1 MDETIIDAENYK
13 SNEEAFGFKDI
24 AMRQFQKVI
33 NNMSQEMREGL
44 RVYSH
49 IKMREPEIIR
59 YLPDTRKQFAQSMD
73 CLHDIIFPK
82 FDVKMKNKSEEL
94 IKKMEDIKEDSNS
107 EKEYWNKK
115 LKIYREMFQAICLF
129 FESIGW
135 LESGAVE
142 E

>member
-1 MDETIIDAENYK
+1 MEETIIDTENYR
-13 SNEEAFGFKDI
+13 SNEESFGFKDI
-24 AMRQFQKVI
+24 AMRQFQRVI
-33 NNMSQEMREGL
+33 NNMSQEMREGIK
-44 RVYSH
+44 VFSH

-59 YLPDTRKQFAQSMD
+59 YFPDTRKQLVQSMD
-73 CLHDIIFPK
+73 CLHDIIYPK
-82 FDVKMKNKSEEL
+82 FDKSMKEKSVEL
-94 IKKMEDIKEDSNS
+94 LKKVNEIKEDSNN

-115 LKIYREMFQAICLF
+115 LKLYRDLFQAICLF